1 MIDSTSHVF
10 VVGMVTATVTVLS
23 ELVGAAESPR
33 RLRTIFESVRTAM
46 AVTVEDRESVVV
58 VVKVPEVMI
67 AG

>member
-33 RLRTIFESVRTAM
+33 RLRTILESVRTAM